1 MTSFPSFKDYVR
13 FPAFADC
20 PVIDTP
26 PGLTDTPYYLLGTI
40 AENMTVSASPTF
52 ILKDRNN
59 VSFALTLRIPADE
72 IKEDIP
78 GGGFDA
84 KGFKKG
90 FTAVVEGA
98 RRSGAKEEK
107 AGFVVAPSA
116 SVKIIP
122 ATYQRLIH
130 MTEVYEEDTK
140 IASEYCRGCQTNK
153 PNETLLSC
161 TGCGCVYYCNK
172 KCQVVG
178 WKENDHKTDC
188 KILKACQEIF
198 PQVNGPETEDRL

>member
-1 MTSFPSFKDYVR
+1 MKLYPSFNDHVR
-13 FPAFADC
+13 FPAFGDC
-20 PVIDTP
+20 PTIDSP

-84 KGFKKG
+84 TGFKKG

-107 AGFVVAPSA
+107 AGFIVAPSA

-122 ATYQRLIH
+122 ASYQKLIE
-130 MTEVYEEDTK
+130 MTEMYGEDIE
-140 IASEYCRGCQTNK
+140 IASKYCSGCHTKK
-153 PNETLLSC
+153 PNETLSAC
-161 TGCGCVYYCNK
+161 TGCRCVYYCNK

-188 KILKACQEIF
+188 KILKACREIF
-198 PQVNGPETEDRL
+198 PHVNGHETEDRR